1 MIWNRCIEYWANRFS
16 IRSFACSARLAL
28 LARSTA
34 LIFLLAHSLNPE
46 LMEKRYLSSKWLL
59 FAVTNVF
66 IMKLYLIS
74 FVFFYKHEYLLTSL
88 STNSTMNCLA
98 WLQTVSATFSN
109 MPQFSRFKSRTVLG
123 AKCVEE
129 QWPQKAC
136 KLLVGN
142 VSLQTCFFRNR
153 KNVSLIWIDLIWY
166 KIYGMLLLDS

>member
-1 MIWNRCIEYWANRFS
+1 MIWNRCIEYWANHFS
-16 IRSFACSARLAL
+16 ICWFARTAVSFACSARLAL
-28 LARSTA
+28 LACSTA
-34 LIFLLAHSLNPE
+34 FIFLLAHSLNPE

-66 IMKLYLIS
+66 IMKLYLIL
-74 FVFFYKHEYLLTSL
+74 FVFFYKHEYLLISL

-123 AKCVEE
+123 AKRVEE

-153 KNVSLIWIDLIWY
+153 KKCFFDLNWFDLI
-166 KIYGMLLLDS
+166 